1 MACPLIHSMITYAC
15 ILQGNTLHPLV
26 SPLGS
31 IMGSTMQDGNGSLS
45 VVGSGSALVSRNVTV
60 AGHRT
65 SVRLEPAM
73 WVALQE
79 ICRRE
84 RCSLHEVC
92 TQIAA
97 QRQSGASL
105 TAAIRVFIM
114 AYFRAAAT
122 DDGHRRAG
130 HGSGAADGVL
140 ATLPVMHSVMPSQ
153 PVRR

>member
-1 MACPLIHSMITYAC
+1 MGQTMRDTTGAL
-15 ILQGNTLHPLV
+15 
-26 SPLGS
+26 S
-31 IMGSTMQDGNGSLS
+31 I
-45 VVGSGSALVSRNVTV
+45 VGSASALISRNVTV

-97 QRQSGASL
+97 RRQPGASL

-130 HGSGAADGVL
+130 HGSGAADGIL
-140 ATLPVMHSVMPSQ
+140 ATLPVVHSVLPPQ
-153 PVRR
+153 PVRRSS

>member
-1 MACPLIHSMITYAC
+1 M
-15 ILQGNTLHPLV
+15 V
-26 SPLGS
+26 SIRHDRTGA
-31 IMGSTMQDGNGSLS
+31 QSLA
-45 VVGSGSALVSRNVTV
+45 GSASALISRNITV

-73 WVALQE
+73 WAALQE

-84 RCSLHEVC
+84 RCSLHAVC

-97 QRQSGASL
+97 QRQPGTSL

-140 ATLPVMHSVMPSQ
+140 ATLPVMHGTMPAPQ
-153 PVRR
+153 RRSS